1 MRTNPT
7 ENMAR
12 LRLLN
17 IALKQNLIVLHKF
30 KPWSVMRRITLEIT
44 SAINIFIDLSIY
56 EGKFYNKIIIVNK
69 IGY

>member
-30 KPWSVMRRITLEIT
+30 KHWSVMRRITLEIT
-44 SAINIFIDLSIY
+44 SAINIFIDPSID
-56 EGKFYNKIIIVNK
+56 EGKSYNKIIIVNK

>member
-1 MRTNPT
+1 
-7 ENMAR
+7 MAR

-17 IALKQNLIVLHKF
+17 IALKQNLIVLNKF